1 MVRPGR
7 FSFPDIPVARAP
19 KRSGS
24 RVVTPSA
31 PTGRPPRPRYLVLL
45 GVLLAATLAAYRPAW
60 HGQPVWDDEGHITR
74 PDLREAAGLRR
85 IWLSPGA
92 TQQYYPVTHTAFW
105 VQHRLWGANTLG
117 YHIVNIVLHAVS
129 ASLLLLIMRRIRAPG
144 AVLAAFV
151 FALHPIHVESVA
163 WMTELKNT
171 LSGALYLSAAWLYLR
186 FDETRG
192 RRWYGGASAL
202 FVLALLSKTVTA
214 TVPIALLIVAWWQRG
229 RLSWKRDALPLVPWV
244 AAGAA
249 AGLTTAAFERSF
261 IGAEGADFE
270 LAAIER
276 VLVAGRAIWFYLAK
290 LVWPA
295 GLSFNYPRWNVNAGE
310 AWQYAFPLGVVGLMA
325 AAWWYR
331 SRSRA
336 PLAALLYF
344 VVSLA
349 PALGFVSVYPFRFS
363 FVADHFVYLPSLG
376 VIALA
381 AAAVASWSR
390 GSLNPRSK
398 DRGLHSVA
406 IAILVIPL
414 AALTWRQ
421 SRQFADAE
429 TLYRTTLER
438 NPDSWL
444 ARNNLAA
451 LLLNGPID
459 DVREAAEHLRVSLR
473 LRHDNPVGHYNLGL
487 VLQRLERYDEAIAS
501 FETALKQSG
510 DSGTTGATPDGNPIR
525 LGQIHRYLGKS
536 LIATGRREDGIDAL
550 TRAIALDPTATN
562 SYVELG
568 IAHVQSGALTDALAQ
583 FQRAQQLEPGNADHY
598 INIGGVLL
606 QLRRYEEAAAQLQEA
621 VRLAPRHLDASFNL
635 GLAYEGQGRADLAA
649 AAYRYVL
656 QLDPDHRQ
664 ARTNLNRL
672 R

>member
-1 MVRPGR
+1 MRRPR
-7 FSFPDIPVARAP
+7 F
-19 KRSGS
+19 
-24 RVVTPSA
+24 PSA
-31 PTGRPPRPRYLVLL
+31 ALL
-45 GVLLAATLAAYRPAW
+45 IALLAATLAAYRPAW
-60 HGQPVWDDEGHITR
+60 HGQPVWDDDGHITR

-129 ASLLLLIMRRIRAPG
+129 AFLVFLIMRRVRAPG

-171 LSGALYLSAAWLYLR
+171 LSGALYLGAAWLYLR

-192 RRWYGGASAL
+192 RRWYGGATAL

-214 TVPIALLIVAWWQRG
+214 TLPIALLIVAWWQRG
-229 RLSWKRDALPLVPWV
+229 PLSWKRDALPLVPWV

-270 LAAIER
+270 VAAIER

-295 GLSFNYPRWNVNAGE
+295 DVSFNYPRWNVNAGE
-310 AWQYAFPLGVVGLMA
+310 AWQYVFPLGIVALMA

-336 PLAALLYF
+336 PLAALLHF
-344 VVSLA
+344 VVSLT

-363 FVADHFVYLPSLG
+363 FVADHFVYLPSIG
-376 VIALA
+376 VIAVA

-390 GSLNPRSK
+390 GSAGARSASA
-398 DRGLHSVA
+398 RLAA

-414 AALTWRQ
+414 AVLTWRH

-438 NPDSWL
+438 SPDSWL

-459 DVREAAEHLRVSLR
+459 DVREAADHLRVSLR

-487 VLQRLERYDEAIAS
+487 ALQRLGRHDEAIAS
-501 FETALKQSG
+501 FETALTQSIGVDARSAEGVRSAGLQPG
-510 DSGTTGATPDGNPIR
+510 DQLDGNPIR

-536 LIATGRREDGIDAL
+536 LIAAGRGEDGIDAL
-550 TRAIALDPTATN
+550 TRAIALDPTATT

-568 IAHVQSGALTDALAQ
+568 IAHVQSGALSDALAQ
-583 FQRAQQLEPGNADHY
+583 FQRAQELEPGNADHY
-598 INIGGVLL
+598 TNIGGVLL

-672 R
+672 RY

>member
-1 MVRPGR
+1 MRRPR
-7 FSFPDIPVARAP
+7 I
-19 KRSGS
+19 
-24 RVVTPSA
+24 PSA
-31 PTGRPPRPRYLVLL
+31 ALL
-45 GVLLAATLAAYRPAW
+45 IALLAATLAAYRPAW
-60 HGQPVWDDEGHITR
+60 HGQPVWDDQGHITR

-105 VQHRLWGANTLG
+105 IQHRLWGGDTLG

-129 ASLLLLIMRRIRAPG
+129 AFLVFLIMRRIRAPG

-151 FALHPIHVESVA
+151 FALHPIYVESVA

-171 LSGALYLSAAWLYLR
+171 LSGALYLCAAWLYLR
-186 FDETRG
+186 FDDTRG
-192 RRWYGGASAL
+192 RWWYGGATAL

-214 TVPIALLIVAWWQRG
+214 TLPIALVIVAWWQRG
-229 RLSWKRDALPLVPWV
+229 GLSWKRDVLPLVPWV
-244 AAGAA
+244 AAGGA

-261 IGAEGADFE
+261 IGAQGADVE

-295 GLSFNYPRWNVNAGE
+295 DLSFNYPRWNVNAGE

-336 PLAALLYF
+336 PLAALLFF
-344 VVSLA
+344 VITLA

-363 FVADHFVYLPSLG
+363 FVADHFAYLASLG

-381 AAAVASWSR
+381 AGAWSR
-390 GSLNPRSK
+390 GSSDPRSEA
-398 DRGLHSVA
+398 RGLHLPRPGYPVLIAAVIVA
-406 IAILVIPL
+406 AL
-414 AALTWRQ
+414 AALTWRH

-429 TLYRTTLER
+429 TLYRATLER

-459 DVREAAEHLRVSLR
+459 DVREAAEHLRVSLS
-473 LRHDNPVGHYNLGL
+473 LRYDNPVGHYNLGL
-487 VLQRLERYDEAIAS
+487 ALQRLGRHGEAIAS
-501 FETALKQSG
+501 FETALTQSVGVDARSAEGVRSAGLQPG
-510 DSGTTGATPDGNPIR
+510 DQLDGNPIR

-562 SYVELG
+562 SHVELG
-568 IAHVQSGALTDALAQ
+568 IAHVQSGALSDALAQ
-583 FQRAQQLEPGNADHY
+583 FQRAQQLDPGNADHY
-598 INIGGVLL
+598 TNIGGVLL

-621 VRLAPRHLDASFNL
+621 VRLAPRQLDASFNL

>member
-1 MVRPGR
+1 
-7 FSFPDIPVARAP
+7 
-19 KRSGS
+19 
-24 RVVTPSA
+24 
-31 PTGRPPRPRYLVLL
+31 
-45 GVLLAATLAAYRPAW
+45 
-60 HGQPVWDDEGHITR
+60 
-74 PDLREAAGLRR
+74 
-85 IWLSPGA
+85 
-92 TQQYYPVTHTAFW
+92 
-105 VQHRLWGANTLG
+105 
-117 YHIVNIVLHAVS
+117 
-129 ASLLLLIMRRIRAPG
+129 
-144 AVLAAFV
+144 
-151 FALHPIHVESVA
+151 
-163 WMTELKNT
+163 
-171 LSGALYLSAAWLYLR
+171 
-186 FDETRG
+186 
-192 RRWYGGASAL
+192 
-202 FVLALLSKTVTA
+202 
-214 TVPIALLIVAWWQRG
+214 
-229 RLSWKRDALPLVPWV
+229 
-244 AAGAA
+244 
-249 AGLTTAAFERSF
+249 
-261 IGAEGADFE
+261 
-270 LAAIER
+270 
-276 VLVAGRAIWFYLAK
+276 
-290 LVWPA
+290 
-295 GLSFNYPRWNVNAGE
+295 
-310 AWQYAFPLGVVGLMA
+310 MA

-390 GSLNPRSK
+390 GSAYARSAPA
-398 DRGLHSVA
+398 RLVA

-414 AALTWRQ
+414 AALTWRH

-487 VLQRLERYDEAIAS
+487 ALQRLGRHGEAIAS
-501 FETALKQSG
+501 FETALRQSG
-510 DSGTTGATPDGNPIR
+510 DSGTTGGTPDGNPIR

-550 TRAIALDPTATN
+550 TRAIALNPTATT

-568 IAHVQSGALTDALAQ
+568 IALVQSGALRDALAQ
-583 FQRAQQLEPGNADHY
+583 FQRARQLEPGNADHY
-598 INIGGVLL
+598 TNIGGVLL

-635 GLAYEGQGRADLAA
+635 GLAYEGQGRTDLAV

-656 QLDPDHRQ
+656 QIDPEHRQ
-664 ARTNLNRL
+664 ARVNLGRIAK
-672 R
+672 